1 MYKSLWREGY
11 YLTEGCRFGGNYLA
25 YPDDPIKVHSTHIVV
40 VKERFQMI
48 QPTELIGAGRMANTT
63 KKNHLYATM
72 DEKGSPLF
80 VNVAWSGLVGGEK

>member
-1 MYKSLWREGY
+1 
-11 YLTEGCRFGGNYLA
+11 
-25 YPDDPIKVHSTHIVV
+25 
-40 VKERFQMI
+40 MI